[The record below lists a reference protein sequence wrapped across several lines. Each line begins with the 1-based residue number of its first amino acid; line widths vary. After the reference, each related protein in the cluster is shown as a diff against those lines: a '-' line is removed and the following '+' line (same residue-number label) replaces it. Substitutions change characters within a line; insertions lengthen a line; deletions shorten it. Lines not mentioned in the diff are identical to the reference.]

1 MFGGPLAS
9 TGWVARPVGVSVGR
23 LMDWLAGFMVCGWV
37 AVAVAVTV
45 TVTVTVTAMLLAMA
59 GVSRV
64 VVMVVVV
71 VVL

>member
-9 TGWVARPVGVSVGR
+9 TGWVARPVGLSVGR
-23 LMDWLAGFMVCGWV
+23 LMDWLAGFMVCGW
-37 AVAVAVTV
+37 VAVTV